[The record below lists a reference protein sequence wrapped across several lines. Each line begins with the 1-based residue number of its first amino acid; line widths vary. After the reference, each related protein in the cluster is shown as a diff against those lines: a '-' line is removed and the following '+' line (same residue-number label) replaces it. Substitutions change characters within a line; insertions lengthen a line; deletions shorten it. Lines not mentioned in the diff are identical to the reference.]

1 MKITK
6 QRLKQ
11 IIREELENVLLDE
24 VAEDHPRRVWD
35 PDEEG
40 YGYPG
45 TVDAE
50 DEDAARAND
59 PSGRI
64 AKIIPDED
72 LDPETGE
79 RKDALRLMDRDSRV
93 PVPPAVGAF
102 VSGGAAAMDAAAK
115 RVGRAA
121 GNLAAKATH
130 GPRFI
135 PDEDLP
141 AGAQPQSEKRRIAK
155 RKAMAKKR

>member
-11 IIREELENVLLDE
+11 IIREELENVLLNDG
-24 VAEDHPRRVWD
+24 VQSIGDRDVWA

-40 YGYPG
+40 YGYPSDTG
-45 TVDAE
+45 
-50 DEDAARAND
+50 
-59 PSGRI
+59 PKGRI
-64 AKIIPDED
+64 AKIIDDED

-79 RKDALRLMDRDSRV
+79 RKDLALKAIRKAIRKGPIPNDARV
-93 PVPPAVGAF
+93 RALPDKL
-102 VSGGAAAMDAAAK
+102 S
-115 RVGRAA
+115 RAA

-141 AGAQPQSEKRRIAK
+141 ASAQPQAVKRRVAK
-155 RKAMAKKR
+155 QKAMAKNGK